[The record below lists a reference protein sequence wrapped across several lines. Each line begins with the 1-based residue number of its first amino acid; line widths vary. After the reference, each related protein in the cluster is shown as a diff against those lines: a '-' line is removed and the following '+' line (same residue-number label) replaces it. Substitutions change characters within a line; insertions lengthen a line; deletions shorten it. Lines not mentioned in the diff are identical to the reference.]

1 MNDKLLKNPFN
12 YTGGK
17 YKLLPQILPLFPQ
30 NISNFVDLFCGG
42 GDVFLNTKKADKIF
56 ANDNLFQLIE
66 LNLYLK
72 NNDLN
77 YIIDYIDKTIK
88 RFDLKKEGDFAKEN
102 YLEFRDYYNKESS
115 NPLDLYIMICY
126 SFSNQIRFNN
136 KGEFNLPAG
145 TNRSYFNPSLR
156 KKLIAYISYIK
167 EKDIIF
173 SDKSFENFDCSF
185 LDENSFVYIDP
196 PYLLSKASYNE
207 NNLWN
212 KEKEEKLLSYID
224 NLNSLKIKF
233 MLSNLLETKG
243 KIHPFLEEWA
253 NKNKYKMSFIE
264 SSYKH
269 VSYNR
274 VDKDRDIE
282 IIITNY

>member
-1 MNDKLLKNPFN
+1 MNDKPLKNPFN

-42 GDVFLNTKKADKIF
+42 GDVFLNTKANKIF
-56 ANDNLFQLIE
+56 ANDSLAQLIE

-72 NNDLN
+72 NNNLN
-77 YIIDYIDKTIK
+77 SIIDYIDETIK
-88 RFDLKKEGDFAKEN
+88 RFDLKKEGEFTKEN
-102 YLEFRDYYNKESS
+102 YLEFRDFYNKKSS
-115 NPLDLYIMICY
+115 NPLDFYIMICY

-136 KGEFNLPAG
+136 KGEFNLPSG
-145 TNRSYFNPSLR
+145 INRSYFNPSLR

-173 SDKSFENFDCSF
+173 SDKNFENFDCSF

-196 PYLLSKASYNE
+196 PYLLSTATYNE

-212 KEKEEKLLSYID
+212 KEKEENLLSYID

-233 MLSNLLETKG
+233 MLSNLLESKG
-243 KIHPFLEEWA
+243 KVHPLLETWA
-253 NKNKYKMSFIE
+253 NKNNYKISFIK
-264 SSYKH
+264 SSYKNVNYH
-269 VSYNR
+269 REN
-274 VDKDRDIE
+274 KNKDIE
-282 IIITNY
+282 VVITNY